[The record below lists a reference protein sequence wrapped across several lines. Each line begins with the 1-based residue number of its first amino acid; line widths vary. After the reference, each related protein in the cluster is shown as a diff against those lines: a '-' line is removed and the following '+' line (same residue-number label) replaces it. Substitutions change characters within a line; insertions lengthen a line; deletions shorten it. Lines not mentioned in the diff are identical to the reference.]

1 MRILLIED
9 DNTLAET
16 LQDELSDYFVVDR
29 AITGEEGE
37 NKVYAN
43 EYDCILLDYLLPD
56 MNGLEFCQRVRAENI
71 QTPILMLT
79 GESQIQK
86 KVEALNAG
94 ADDYLLKPFIFEEL
108 LARVRAL
115 LRRSPRSLAS
125 NVILVGDLEVDL
137 NTKIVKREGKNI
149 ELRRKEF
156 YLLEYLARNV
166 GQVITRDMILDH
178 VWKTADEP
186 ITNTIDVH
194 IKYLRDR
201 IDKAYKKKLIKTVHG
216 LGYKIEA

>member
-1 MRILLIED
+1 MRVLLIED
-9 DNTLAET
+9 DNSLAQT
-16 LQDELSDYFVVDR
+16 LQDELSEYFVVER
-29 AITGEEGE
+29 TATGGEGE
-37 NKVYAN
+37 NRVYAS
-43 EYDCILLDYLLPD
+43 EFDCIILDYVLPD
-56 MNGLEFCQRVRAENI
+56 MTGLEFCQRIRAEKI

-79 GESQIQK
+79 GESKIQK

-94 ADDYLLKPFIFEEL
+94 ADDYLTKPFVFEEL
-108 LARVRAL
+108 LARIRAL
-115 LRRSPRSLAS
+115 LRRSPKSLSS